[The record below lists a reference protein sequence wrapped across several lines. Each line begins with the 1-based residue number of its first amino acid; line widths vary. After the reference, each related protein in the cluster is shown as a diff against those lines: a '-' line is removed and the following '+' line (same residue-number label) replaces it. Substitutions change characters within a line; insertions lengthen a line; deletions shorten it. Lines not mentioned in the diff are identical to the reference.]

1 MEKDLLSSRDN
12 VFFVGAIFLLVE
24 TIIGIWGK
32 QFSMKE
38 LNITS
43 GQLIFWLV
51 QNHFFLHFSDFS
63 MKPIIS
69 TSENGF

>member
-1 MEKDLLSSRDN
+1 MEKDFLSSRN
-12 VFFVGAIFLLVE
+12 NAFFIGPIFLLVE

-51 QNHFFLHFSDFS
+51 QNHFFFSTFLRFFNETLHF
-63 MKPIIS
+63 
-69 TSENGF
+69 G

>member
-1 MEKDLLSSRDN
+1 MEKNFLSSRNN

-24 TIIGIWGK
+24 TIIGIRGK

-43 GQLIFWLV
+43 GELIFWLV
-51 QNHFFLHFSDFS
+51 QNRFVYIFQIFQ
-63 MKPIIS
+63 
-69 TSENGF
+69 

>member
-1 MEKDLLSSRDN
+1 MGKELLSSRNN
-12 VFFVGAIFLLVE
+12 VFFVRAIFLLVE

-43 GQLIFWLV
+43 GELRFWLV
-51 QNHFFLHFSDFS
+51 QNHFFLLFSDFS
-63 MKPIIS
+63 MKPFIS
-69 TSENGF
+69 ASENGF

>member
-1 MEKDLLSSRDN
+1 MF
-12 VFFVGAIFLLVE
+12 FFVGAIFLLVE

-32 QFSMKE
+32 QFSVKE

-51 QNHFFLHFSDFS
+51 QNHFFSNLSDFL
-63 MKPIIS
+63 MKPFIS
-69 TSENGF
+69 ASENRF